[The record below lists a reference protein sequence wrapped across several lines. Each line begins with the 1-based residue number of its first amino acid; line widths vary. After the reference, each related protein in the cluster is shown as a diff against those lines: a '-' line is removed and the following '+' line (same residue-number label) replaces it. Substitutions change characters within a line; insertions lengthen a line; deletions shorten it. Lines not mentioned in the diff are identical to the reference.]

1 MNAKGAAH
9 ATKRLN
15 ESAAPHSVLRSS
27 LMRAWIALLCVYF
40 FWGTTY
46 LGIRVA
52 LETTPPL
59 LLVAMRFTIS
69 GVLMLAVAKWQRQ
82 HIPSIREREFWWT
95 SLFGLGMLGIGN
107 TCLAVAEQWIPAGLA
122 AVFVTTSPFWMVGLD
137 AIVPGGDRFQPRVLW
152 GMMIGLAG
160 VILLLLPGLG
170 DNGQTDTTSSTVIA
184 AFLVL
189 QIGNIGWSTGSIFQ
203 RRYPAQAHP
212 IVSGALQQLVTG
224 LLFWIPAL
232 LTQKT
237 PYVFTWRGSLAILYL
252 ATFGSIIGYSAYLY
266 VLDKLPIPIVSTYVY
281 VNPIVACVLGWLILS
296 EPFGLREIAAMMII
310 FSGVAVVRRMQRS
323 PKTT

>member
-9 ATKRLN
+9 TTKPVN
-15 ESAAPHSVLRSS
+15 ETSAPRSVLRFFLSK
-27 LMRAWIALLCVYF
+27 AWIALLCVYF

-59 LLVAMRFTIS
+59 LLVAIRFTIS
-69 GVLMLAVAKWQRQ
+69 GVLMLAVAKLQRQ
-82 HIPSIREREFWWT
+82 HIPGIREREFWWT

-137 AIVPGGDRFQPRVLW
+137 ALVPGGDRFRPRVLW
-152 GMMIGLAG
+152 GMLIGLGG
-160 VILLLLPGLG
+160 VILLLLPGTG
-170 DNGQTDTTSSTVIA
+170 GTEMSSLVIT

-189 QIGNIGWSTGSIFQ
+189 QLGNIGWSTGSIFQ
-203 RRYPAQAHP
+203 RRYPTQAHP
-212 IVSGALQQLVTG
+212 IVSGAIQQMVTG

-252 ATFGSIIGYSAYLY
+252 ATFGSIVGYSAYLY

-281 VNPIVACVLGWLILS
+281 VNPIVACVLGWLILN
-296 EPFGLREIAAMMII
+296 EPLGSREIIAMLII
-310 FSGVAVVRRMQRS
+310 FIGVAVVRRMQQS
-323 PKTT
+323 PQKA